1 MWARPPAPVKRAG
14 IHAVVSRTLDEE
26 EGFRVKMKEVE
37 EKPKELKCLE

>member
-14 IHAVVSRTLDEE
+14 IHAVVSRIKNEE
-26 EGFRVKMKEVE
+26 KGFRVKMKKVE